1 MSILLVVDAACDL
14 PRSFLEERDIKLLP
28 VDIRIDDQIITDDKD
43 AQSLTDFY
51 RKGQLNKDHDAESIP
66 FSVEQIETLF
76 NQEIVTQYDF
86 ALVQTV
92 SRKRSLI
99 YDNATRASLS
109 ILRSYKDLR
118 KTAGREGAFAMR
130 VMNTGTLFCGQ
141 GVLAA
146 FTSDMI
152 ERGKAKNEILK
163 LCDTMRQRIYSYI
176 VPPDVY
182 YIRERA
188 RKKGEDSVGLVTALV
203 AKSLDIIP
211 TLCGRMDETWP
222 VAKTRGFEA
231 SVNRLFDYAIERIE
245 AGLLTPYIVVSI
257 AGDVSELLT
266 FERFKALEET
276 ASKHQVR
283 VLSCVMGLT
292 GGLNVGPGSIGLGLA
307 SEEHEYLPKK

>member
-1 MSILLVVDAACDL
+1 MSTVLVVDAACDL
-14 PRSFLEERDIKLLP
+14 PRPFLEERNIKLLP

-43 AQSLTDFY
+43 AQKLTDFY
-51 RKGQLNKDHDAESIP
+51 RRGQLNKDHDAESIP
-66 FSVEQIETLF
+66 FSVEQIEALF
-76 NQEIVTQYDF
+76 NEEIVTQYDF

-99 YDNATRASLS
+99 YDNATKASLS

-118 KTAGREGAFAMR
+118 KSAGREGAFAMR

-146 FTSDMI
+146 FASDMI

-188 RKKGEDSVGLVTALV
+188 RKKGEESVGLLTALV
-203 AKSLDIIP
+203 AKSLDIVPI
-211 TLCGRMDETWP
+211 LCGRMDETYP
-222 VAKTRGFEA
+222 IAKTRGFDA

-245 AGLLTPYIVVSI
+245 AGLLTPYVVVSI
-257 AGDVSELLT
+257 AGEVGDLLA
-266 FERFKALEET
+266 FDRFQALEEV
-276 ASKHQVR
+276 ARKHQVR

-307 SEEHEYLPKK
+307 SEDHEFAPQK